1 MDFTELYERQKDRI
15 FQLAYRLLGDRDRA
29 ADAVQETFTRAF
41 AARAS
46 FRGEARPATW
56 LFRIA
61 YNLCLSRLADRREKD
76 QGLGDRDWPEPSG
89 RGPESGAE
97 RGEVSAEVRA
107 ALARLDEEDRR
118 ILCLRLEEDLDFK
131 DLGEILECSPEAA
144 RQRYCRARKRLRDL
158 LRPFLGEGS

>member
-1 MDFTELYERQKDRI
+1 MDFTELYEGQRDRI
-15 FQLAYRLLGDRDRA
+15 FRLAYRLLGDRDRA

-61 YNLCLSRLADRREKD
+61 YNVCLSRLADRREKFEE
-76 QGLGDRDWPEPSG
+76 LPDRELSEPTG
-89 RGPESGAE
+89 WGPESGAL
-97 RGEVSAEVRA
+97 RGEAGAEVRA

-118 ILCLRLEEDLDFK
+118 ILVLRLEEDLDFK

-144 RQRYCRARKRLRDL
+144 RQRYCRARKRLREILKPLLGDL
-158 LRPFLGEGS
+158 S